1 MMVLRCP
8 LCYYLYMAKDG
19 KFVVLLVDDDANFR
33 EIIKAKLEAAGFIVA
48 EAKDGEDG
56 INKAKNNKPDLILMD
71 VQMPKMN
78 GIEALS
84 KIKADSEMAQA
95 KVLFLTNYG
104 EANTS
109 DAPLDDKFARDIGAI
124 GHLRK
129 TDDLS
134 IIVERV
140 KRELIK
146 LTPNPSN

>member
-1 MMVLRCP
+1 MN
-8 LCYYLYMAKDG
+8 KDG
-19 KFVVLLVDDDANFR
+19 KNIVLLVDDDANLR
-33 EIIKAKLEAAGFIVA
+33 EIIKAKLEATGFVVI

-56 INKAKNNKPDLILMD
+56 VDKTKSNKPDLILMD

-84 KIKADSEMAQA
+84 KIKANPDIAQT

-129 TDDLS
+129 TDDLDK
-134 IIVERV
+134 IVERV
-140 KRELIK
+140 KQELIK
-146 LTPNPSN
+146 LKPNP

>member
-1 MMVLRCP
+1 MN
-8 LCYYLYMAKDG
+8 KDG
-19 KFVVLLVDDDANFR
+19 KNVVLLVDDDANLR
-33 EIIKAKLEAAGFIVA
+33 EIIRAKLETAGFVVI

-56 INKAKNNKPDLILMD
+56 VDKAKNNKPDLILMD

-84 KIKADSEMAQA
+84 KIKANPDTSQT

-129 TDDLS
+129 TDDLDK
-134 IIVERV
+134 IIERV
-140 KRELIK
+140 KQELIK
-146 LTPNPSN
+146 LKPNP

>member
-1 MMVLRCP
+1 MN
-8 LCYYLYMAKDG
+8 KDG
-19 KFVVLLVDDDANFR
+19 KNVVLLVDDDANLR
-33 EIIKAKLEAAGFIVA
+33 EIIKAKLEAGGFVVI

-56 INKAKNNKPDLILMD
+56 VNKAKNNKPDLILMD

-84 KIKADSEMAQA
+84 KIKADPDTSQA

-129 TDDLS
+129 TDDLDK
-134 IIVERV
+134 IIERV
-140 KRELIK
+140 KQELFKI
-146 LTPNPSN
+146 TPNP

>member
-1 MMVLRCP
+1 MN
-8 LCYYLYMAKDG
+8 KDG
-19 KFVVLLVDDDANFR
+19 KNVVLLVDDDDNFR
-33 EIIKAKLEAAGFIVA
+33 EIIKAKLEAVGFAVI

-56 INKAKNNKPDLILMD
+56 VDKAKNNKPDLILMD
-71 VQMPKMN
+71 VQIPKMN

-84 KIKADSEMAQA
+84 KIKANPDTSET

-129 TDDLS
+129 TDDLDK
-134 IIVERV
+134 ITERV
-140 KRELIK
+140 KQELVK
-146 LTPNPSN
+146 LTPNP